1 MLLSCSLGLQPCCML
16 FLALFFFNGFLLD
29 ADASLDLAALV
40 DAIFLFLVP
49 VLDFAQHG
57 LQVDMRDVEV
67 LSELLPVERFS
78 STWWPSDED
87 LHRLETAFLT
97 EFFFHQLDVGG
108 EAILAVPIEV
118 RPGISTFFAFGSTS
132 HKKRARFNLEIEH
145 QRNAPI

>member
-1 MLLSCSLGLQPCCML
+1 ML
-16 FLALFFFNGFLLD
+16 FLALFLLKGFLLN

-67 LSELLPVERFS
+67 LSQLLPVERFS
-78 STWWPSDED
+78 RTWWPSDED
-87 LHRLETAFLT
+87 LHRLETALLT

-108 EAILAVPIEV
+108 ETILAVPVEV
-118 RPGISTFFAFGSTS
+118 RASISAFFAFASTS
-132 HKKRARFNLEIEH
+132 NEKRARFNLEIEH

>member
-1 MLLSCSLGLQPCCML
+1 ML
-16 FLALFFFNGFLLD
+16 FLALFFFKGFLLD
-29 ADASLDLAALV
+29 SDASLDLSALV

-87 LHRLETAFLT
+87 LYRLETALLA
-97 EFFFHQLDVGG
+97 EFFFHQLDVGS
-108 EAILAVPIEV
+108 EAILAVPVEV
-118 RPGISTFFAFGSTS
+118 RACISAFFAFTSTS
-132 HKKRARFNLEIEH
+132 HE
-145 QRNAPI
+145 

>member
-1 MLLSCSLGLQPCCML
+1 ML
-16 FLALFFFNGFLLD
+16 FLALFLLKGFLLN

-67 LSELLPVERFS
+67 LSQLLPVERFS
-78 STWWPSDED
+78 RTWWPSDED
-87 LHRLETAFLT
+87 LHRLETALLT

-108 EAILAVPIEV
+108 EAILAVPVEV
-118 RPGISTFFAFGSTS
+118 GPSISAFFAFASTS
-132 HKKRARFNLEIEH
+132 NEKRARFNLEIEH